1 MLFPGFGSL
10 FLIFPGALEA
20 CTWCS
25 GACLLGERH
34 KLRQSRL
41 CHQLITPDHGA
52 TSLYN
57 FHMLPSLFTWKIFLP
72 SLTLQFDRAGA
83 GALGC
88 SWPVHAWSKT
98 CLKRFSS
105 LWSWTLRCWLSLMII
120 SLIIMIQVTLVS
132 SYPDIPLEPVGQW
145 RRDDHNHGSHENYEI
160 IQMSSIFIHNSPQ
173 HDSWSSNHWCHP
185 QTELQIWKVDAGW
198 GGWLCLP
205 FSPPMGRG
213 RFLNFFLPLSW

>member
-25 GACLLGERH
+25 GACLLGERQ

-57 FHMLPSLFTWKIFLP
+57 FHMLPSLFTWKIFWP
-72 SLTLQFDRAGA
+72 SLKLQFDRAGA

-88 SWPVHAWSKT
+88 SWLVHAWST
-98 CLKRFSS
+98 ICLKRFSS
-105 LWSWTLRCWLSLMII
+105 LWLWTLRCWLS
-120 SLIIMIQVTLVS
+120 
-132 SYPDIPLEPVGQW
+132 W
-145 RRDDHNHGSHENYEI
+145 
-160 IQMSSIFIHNSPQ
+160 
-173 HDSWSSNHWCHP
+173 WSSAWSSWYRWLWWVP
-185 QTELQIWKVDAGW
+185 ILTSLLSQLDS
-198 GGWLCLP
+198 GGE
-205 FSPPMGRG
+205 M
-213 RFLNFFLPLSW
+213 NMIMEVMNIMK

>member
-1 MLFPGFGSL
+1 MCCPDDAAMNLAHLFTNLNSLVLWWHAFMQCNSPVPGRIWEIACACVYLVFMFIFICYVM

-72 SLTLQFDRAGA
+72 PFILQFDRAGA

-105 LWSWTLRCWLSLMII
+105 LWSWSL
-120 SLIIMIQVTLVS
+120 
-132 SYPDIPLEPVGQW
+132 
-145 RRDDHNHGSHENYEI
+145 
-160 IQMSSIFIHNSPQ
+160 
-173 HDSWSSNHWCHP
+173 
-185 QTELQIWKVDAGW
+185 
-198 GGWLCLP
+198 
-205 FSPPMGRG
+205 
-213 RFLNFFLPLSW
+213 

>member
-1 MLFPGFGSL
+1 MTRFYAMQFSGAWYNLGDSMCLCISGVHVYFSMLFPGFGSL

-72 SLTLQFDRAGA
+72 PLKLQFDRAGA

-105 LWSWTLRCWLSLMII
+105 LWSWTLLT
-120 SLIIMIQVTLVS
+120 LI
-132 SYPDIPLEPVGQW
+132 
-145 RRDDHNHGSHENYEI
+145 DDHQLDH
-160 IQMSSIFIHNSPQ
+160 
-173 HDSWSSNHWCHP
+173 HDTGDP
-185 QTELQIWKVDAGW
+185 G
-198 GGWLCLP
+198 
-205 FSPPMGRG
+205 
-213 RFLNFFLPLSW
+213 